1 MNDMTPL
8 RAVPLQS
15 VADIGGSEIPYLYY
29 EGGGPP
35 LVLLHATGFNPWLW
49 HPIARRLNDAFTIY
63 CPYFCDHRE
72 GDPEA
77 GGVGWMHLAAD
88 LAGFCERLGLNAPC
102 MAGHSM
108 GGAVI
113 TIAAGRF
120 GLTPSR
126 MLLIEPILL
135 PPTFYQERIRVE
147 DHPLAG
153 KSIKRRNQWEDREE
167 ARAYLKSKP
176 LFQAWDAEMLEV
188 YLRYGMTEAADG
200 GLELS
205 CHPRKE
211 AALFMGSMAY
221 DPWPLM
227 PHITCPVRVLEGEQ
241 TENKGLI
248 DFRRAASTFPN
259 GSFQEVPGVG
269 HLIPMEAPELTASS
283 IRSFFDGAGL
293 RQERPSGSA

>member
-1 MNDMTPL
+1 MNDMTP
-8 RAVPLQS
+8 RHS
-15 VADIGGSEIPYLYY
+15 VVDIGESEIPYLYY
-29 EGGGPP
+29 EGDGAP

-49 HPIARRLNDAFTIY
+49 HPIARRLLGRFHIY
-63 CPYFCDHRE
+63 CPYFCDHRAGEPEE
-72 GDPEA
+72 G
-77 GGVGWMHLAAD
+77 GIGWMHLARD
-88 LAGFCERLGLNAPC
+88 LARFCECLGLSGPY

-120 GLTPSR
+120 GLAPAR

-135 PPTFYQERIRVE
+135 PPAFYQAQIRVE

-153 KSIKRRNQWEDREE
+153 KSIKRRNQWKDREE

-176 LFQAWDAEMLEV
+176 LFQSWDAEMLEV
-188 YLRYGMTEAADG
+188 YLSYGMTAAVDG

-227 PHITCPVRVLEGEQ
+227 PHITCPVLVMEGEN

-248 DFRRAASTFPN
+248 DFREAAATFPN
-259 GSFQEVPGVG
+259 GSFQEVAGVG
-269 HLIPMEAPELTASS
+269 HLIPMEAPELTASC
-283 IRSFFDGAGL
+283 IRCFFGGAGVG
-293 RQERPSGSA
+293 QERVSGFV